1 MDGFLKELWASA
13 QDVVRRLSAL
23 VGDNPP
29 QTLRLTGV
37 LGLAVLLVGI
47 YHMRPGGNPG
57 SGGNNGR
64 RLQAG
69 ETAADAQKRDEQ
81 ELPPEAASSPLAAAI
96 FRRFR
101 SIRRIT
107 LSCPGV
113 ILQQRSAA
121 ELQEGAE
128 LCEGIA
134 AIIQELATVAEVYLL
149 AHVEDDIGEATVSGA
164 LEAAGITGRQAGQ
177 VRLHRVLFC
186 GTLEGKVSLVRQLEP
201 DMHVDGESR
210 TVHDL
215 QRFVPQLLHVAPEGQ
230 AGPAAAGPNVDAC
243 ASLPAYLGLAT
254 A

>member
-1 MDGFLKELWASA
+1 
-13 QDVVRRLSAL
+13 
-23 VGDNPP
+23 
-29 QTLRLTGV
+29 
-37 LGLAVLLVGI
+37 
-47 YHMRPGGNPG
+47 
-57 SGGNNGR
+57 
-64 RLQAG
+64 
-69 ETAADAQKRDEQ
+69 
-81 ELPPEAASSPLAAAI
+81 
-96 FRRFR
+96 
-101 SIRRIT
+101 
-107 LSCPGV
+107 
-113 ILQQRSAA
+113 
-121 ELQEGAE
+121 
-128 LCEGIA
+128 
-134 AIIQELATVAEVYLL
+134 VAEVYLL